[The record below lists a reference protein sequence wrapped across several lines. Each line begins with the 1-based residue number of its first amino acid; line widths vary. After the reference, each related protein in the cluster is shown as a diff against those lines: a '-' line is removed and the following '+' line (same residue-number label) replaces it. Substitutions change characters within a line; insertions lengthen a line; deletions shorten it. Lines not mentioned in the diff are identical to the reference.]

1 MLGGESK
8 MDKNSKLV
16 KTMYNMVLKVADVS
30 VNSTCY
36 FRFYQEKMN
45 PQLNTLKKYHEE

>member
-1 MLGGESK
+1 ME
-8 MDKNSKLV
+8 KNSEFV

-30 VNSTCY
+30 VNSTCH

-45 PQLNTLKKYHEE
+45 PQLDTLKKYHEK